1 MGWVGVSGLT
11 RKVLI
16 KLSPMPEAV
25 NEKWSRGQLAR
36 MIHIFCKIFAL
47 QDRAVCWRPKWYI
60 DHPVR
65 SKPKCLHFLLE
76 LEAQEHDMIKVHRT
90 HLHAQTPSGH
100 CQELLTLQRPPL
112 QHSASLLACWVFLGR
127 PRIKLRKSYRKTF
140 LKPVENGI
148 NKVSMQWTF
157 FSDWSPIVGYA
168 CHWGNSAPP

>member
-1 MGWVGVSGLT
+1 MSIHRKKYTKIAVIDPICKKISVRTKTACLQEMGWVGVSGLT

-127 PRIKLRKSYRKTF
+127 PRIKLRKSYRK
-140 LKPVENGI
+140 KH
-148 NKVSMQWTF
+148 S
-157 FSDWSPIVGYA
+157 
-168 CHWGNSAPP
+168 